1 MTGAR
6 AAALV
11 LLLAALL
18 VAPSAA
24 PSAQPGDPVS
34 AIDGCVITC
43 FTSHD
48 NVSCLQYFQANPT
61 RESNS

>member
-1 MTGAR
+1 MTGVR

-34 AIDGCVITC
+34 AIDGCVTSC
-43 FTSHD
+43 FT
-48 NVSCLQYFQANPT
+48 
-61 RESNS
+61 